1 MGTSKK
7 AKIKD
12 RTENNTQSEKKARVL
27 AGNEKKPLLLAAA
40 CVVLIVLLA
49 AGFYRIKGGG
59 QETLSIAPAPADAA
73 DRTVVYPAAQFAD
86 GKARHF
92 DYTEGGR
99 TIRYFVLQSADNV
112 IRAAFDACD
121 VCWPE
126 GKGYYQ
132 EGDNMVCGNC
142 GRRFASVKINEV
154 QGGCNP
160 APLARTVQDGQ
171 VVINVGDILSGQ
183 KYFDFRNR
191 G

>member
-12 RTENNTQSEKKARVL
+12 RAENNNQSEKKARVL
-27 AGNEKKPLLLAAA
+27 AGNEKKPLLFAVA

-49 AGFYRIKGGG
+49 AGFYRVKGGG
-59 QETLSIAPAPADAA
+59 QKTLSIAPAPAEAA
-73 DRTVVYPAAQFAD
+73 ARAVAYPAAQFAD

-92 DYTEGGR
+92 DCTEGGR
-99 TIRYFVLQSADNV
+99 TIRYFILQSADGV

-126 GKGYYQ
+126 GRGYYQ
-132 EGDNMVCGNC
+132 EGDNMVCKNC
-142 GRRFASVKINEV
+142 GRRFASVKINEI

-171 VVINVGDILSGQ
+171 VIINVGDILAGQ
-183 KYFDFRNR
+183 KYFNFGSGR
-191 G
+191 